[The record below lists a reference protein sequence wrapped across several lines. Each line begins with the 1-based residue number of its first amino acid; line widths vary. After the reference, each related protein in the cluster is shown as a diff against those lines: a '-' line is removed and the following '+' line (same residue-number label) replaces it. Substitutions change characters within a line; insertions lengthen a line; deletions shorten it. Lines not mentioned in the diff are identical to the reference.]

1 MGSFDG
7 DLRKDLQKNIRS
19 GSEKKTVG
27 TTKKST
33 FTMDTST
40 ASASPFQK
48 TLQKDE
54 AFERLQSAYS
64 ALDQSSRQRYAGLVQ
79 QALGSS
85 AQSYASDYS
94 ALQDLFSRESSRTG
108 YRSADDARLFNQRAS
123 EQAQSLSSRAER
135 YQKMLDLFGSDMDE
149 DFRTSFSDMLSGTG
163 AGVSQMRKYASDTQ
177 DFFSQFADEDE
188 YNAYQDMMSHYN
200 AAKDAGKTTMQWYD
214 EALAARD
221 EADTRFNEAQRRLTD
236 FENQSSELVF
246 DPETGAFLGTRADL
260 GEDYSSRISS
270 AKEERDAAAK
280 EKAERARDLYYADMF
295 RYQDWQINDED
306 VLAGKEKMEAADA
319 ANRAVSEMERQIDYS
334 NYSKTAG
341 DLSYAEPLAD
351 QYRRD
356 WSYKQPT
363 DKWEQKDLDLYYS
376 LFNSDPALADE
387 YAIKINNQINS
398 QAYAEKVKPVQEW
411 MAREEGKW
419 GKNIVTG
426 GAALAAGVASAPE
439 DFFDYLDMMAQLAGR
454 GVVMQKADPIL
465 ADYADEMVA
474 TRAKDLNDLGTI
486 QSGWFEGK
494 GLGDLYQLSESV
506 LESITL
512 GNLAGPLGTS
522 AVFFGS
528 AAKDGLKSALENGAS
543 PKQAMIYSVVSGLNE
558 AAWEYF
564 SVDKMLSMKSPKN
577 LAQFFGGLLTQG
589 FVEGSEEFNTSLAN
603 SVAQAMILKDK
614 SDIEL
619 NIQRYISEG
628 MSYDEARK
636 KAMQDW
642 GKSLAADFAGGMISG
657 MASGGVQQIGSSV
670 RDAVTSVDDQ
680 SARDIIEYG
689 REAGD
694 PKAKAL
700 AEKYQKRIE
709 QLDRKGNPGKLSVAQ
724 YNKLD
729 RTATEGYVQGDI
741 ETTASAV
748 EAKLKE
754 RGIESP
760 ALARA
765 IATEALRQEAERV
778 GAEAPKLT
786 REQKQLLNG
795 NHMAEQILNDLD
807 VGNLRNEASGGGFTY
822 RDNSWVKDMKPT
834 KLLAADVYGSQAAT
848 STISESEKNGVTLD
862 GQKVRIVGAQ
872 DGKVTVEKNG
882 QRQTVEIDELQGLSD
897 GYRQLI
903 EAAGETKSAEPMLRL
918 YQPGQDVGRYIS
930 AWNYAENV
938 FGAQTTNAT
947 LEEVRKSPLVKEL
960 DEVQLKYAFEMGR
973 ERAQQRAQEVKVK
986 AQERKAAR
994 EEAKKRGAEKRRKGT
1009 VSVDG
1014 AEINGKKYKGVNEK
1028 KLTTSQ
1034 KKVVAM
1040 VRALADAVNIDY
1052 VVYDGNPDEGGT
1064 YVKGGTVL
1072 ININSGQ
1079 LSTKNL
1085 GAATVS
1091 HELTHY
1097 LQDFAPEEYEQLK
1110 GFITQHIMKKS
1121 PAQFDALV
1129 RQQQKLDPKLSYD
1142 KAVDELVANACQKML
1157 LNSRAVTQLARQNM
1171 TLAEKIQDAIADI
1184 SEKIKAAFEGVDLK
1198 DDVRVYQ
1205 AAREISDV
1213 MDQVQE
1219 LWDKALL
1226 AADASYNAVEQTGMR
1241 STSDTSGEVQ
1251 HLIWDEENKTHSG
1264 NMPVTD
1270 EDLDEY
1276 MRVGVRGHVRHAK
1289 ERIVQSGKSPLLRSR
1304 AETVAF
1310 IHDAID
1316 EKITDEIRAYGKVG
1330 DAYAD
1335 DLYDVTHG
1343 LLDAHD
1349 AYLELDANRLA
1360 HAEDHAEFDNDP
1372 RNVPLTREQLE
1383 HINEYADDYDDILL
1397 VLMRKDGSA
1406 RIFTYKTTP
1415 SGNIIVLE
1423 LASKG
1428 RSSIQPVT
1436 GWQNT
1441 PQAFKDIWGNKT
1453 RVLSTSPLTKAVKLS
1468 GYTGTP
1474 TANISDISEKSN
1486 PQNLDEE
1493 QHQRWGMAET
1503 DEEREARRESVANL
1517 KAENRIL
1524 RARAEYWKGQTQQ
1537 TRERTVR
1544 QQDTDRLA
1552 NDLLRKYESRAD
1564 KAEVK
1569 AALKELGDWLVQS
1582 DGDTLSYDELR
1593 ERARA
1598 IAEDIVDGNYALIDD
1613 SQSEMLGR
1621 LKDYLKST
1629 PVNLSAADWRDTGD
1643 EHFRRRYGRYFTVS
1657 ERGRTIDSLWGELS
1671 ATFGESLFP
1680 EDTYAPGDMLNMI
1693 GDYLDL
1699 WKPQYG
1705 NVFEQYRGEAV
1716 DAAANEIIDAMLG
1729 EEVRQSAATYADR
1742 AQQRLN
1748 AQIAKDKDR
1757 LDALREQKNARIEE
1771 IKREAAEKVRQV
1783 RLSEKAM
1790 KYEAVDKVKQH
1801 YRDMMQRQRG
1811 KRSDTALRGKIK
1823 KLHREL
1829 SDMLVKPGEKR
1840 YVPRELVK
1848 ATAEILNS
1856 IDTTSGRAVKAK
1868 AALAELRVQYEAMA
1882 KDDHYALTYDETV
1895 SGMLQELAE
1904 NIGDGSIYDLRGSEL
1919 ESVYNVLRA
1928 LKTTIQNANRLVGAQ
1943 IEATAF
1949 EAGNQMMTEATN
1961 AKSVPTVLLRKF
1973 VFGQATPET
1982 AFSLFGGYKKNS
1994 MWRQMYEMLN
2004 KGQLTQTQIIMEG
2017 GAIFRDLIDDKQ
2029 MKTLHDRKNLVDIGM
2044 KDAEG
2049 NAILVTRGMML
2060 SVYMHLQNEQNTRH
2074 IAYGG
2079 LTVPRLREYYK
2090 SKMKE
2095 AFTGKTGHAVAFFE
2109 EIQEVNRQLA
2119 EAETQEEKDALSERL
2134 AELQDE
2140 TDAYIDGMRSKIEE
2154 QLTEYDRKWIAA
2166 AQEFF
2171 DVYSKGKLN
2180 EVTEMVYGFQKAQVE
2195 HYFPIHTDPDYRTAN
2210 FDTITRDMSLENAG
2224 FMKERV
2230 TASNPILLEDI
2241 TDVISSQLR
2250 RTAQYCGLMPVIR
2263 NFNKAYGKSRTGY
2276 TMTVQKAVGETFG
2289 VEGKKYIE
2297 NLIADL
2303 NGARKTEANI
2313 FDALRGNMAGAA
2325 LTVNLRVTLSQTAS
2339 WPTAAA
2345 EIGYKPLTKALVDM
2359 RNPMWDKGLR
2369 EEIAKW
2375 TPLYWYRMQGF
2386 STAELGDIKSNEQL
2400 MNRIMQKTK
2409 WLTGWIQ
2416 FADGLTTGGLW
2427 QASKY
2432 YVDENFSDLRR
2443 GSDEYMMKV
2452 AEVYNRVLERTQPDY
2467 TTMQRPDILR
2477 NPNAVVKQL
2486 TMFMTQRLQ
2495 NTNLLFSSAAE
2506 YMKYSHDL
2514 KSGINGVTAE
2524 DVSVA
2529 RTRFLWAG
2537 TSQLIASGMIVLFK
2551 AAADAIMHSM
2561 NAYRDDDDELTKES
2575 VVHTLL
2581 VNFAETLTSNF
2592 LGGAELFTLLKSA
2605 ATGERYY
2612 GISLN
2617 GVETINTTLT
2627 ETLNTYKK
2635 LKDKNADAEAKWKQV
2650 GKLAKAAGQFIGAPV
2665 GNLMKWAEMI
2675 MNHAEDIRNGE
2686 FGSFEAGVDR
2696 TRMQNTRLLYE
2707 ALQAGDTKKAEKLKE
2722 EIGDEKAVRSALKTY
2737 IKQIYTEDKQIM
2749 KAEVVSLL
2757 QRYCGMTRKNAEN
2770 TAQQWTMQVV
2780 TGMSYDKLGD
2790 EYISGNVPRN
2800 TASRYLQT
2808 YGGKT
2813 QAEAEEKLNEW
2824 QCEKDTGIAYSDI
2837 ANEVKIGNIS
2847 PERAVDMLVKYGG
2860 KDPDAAEKTVEGYM
2874 IEHEYGFSPSD
2885 LQDEYLA
2892 GNVSDADAF
2901 DILMSYKYFG
2911 KEDAEEKSADELERL
2926 QFVRANPGTEEI
2938 SITQA
2943 RNYQSSGL
2951 SGYISPV
2958 DYMQAAKMMGT
2969 FHGVDA
2975 DGNGKSDP
2983 YSKVTQQLA
2992 YIDTLKLTPEQKSR
3006 LAQALGI
3013 NEKTIRKKAPWLK

>member
-1 MGSFDG
+1 MVLPVVGRMGTP
-7 DLRKDLQKNIRS
+7 LVAA
-19 GSEKKTVG
+19 VG
-27 TTKKST
+27 FYQNEPINGK
-33 FTMDTST
+33 
-40 ASASPFQK
+40 
-48 TLQKDE
+48 
-54 AFERLQSAYS
+54 
-64 ALDQSSRQRYAGLVQ
+64 
-79 QALGSS
+79 
-85 AQSYASDYS
+85 
-94 ALQDLFSRESSRTG
+94 RT
-108 YRSADDARLFNQRAS
+108 
-123 EQAQSLSSRAER
+123 
-135 YQKMLDLFGSDMDE
+135 
-149 DFRTSFSDMLSGTG
+149 
-163 AGVSQMRKYASDTQ
+163 
-177 DFFSQFADEDE
+177 
-188 YNAYQDMMSHYN
+188 
-200 AAKDAGKTTMQWYD
+200 
-214 EALAARD
+214 
-221 EADTRFNEAQRRLTD
+221 RR
-236 FENQSSELVF
+236 
-246 DPETGAFLGTRADL
+246 PH
-260 GEDYSSRISS
+260 
-270 AKEERDAAAK
+270 
-280 EKAERARDLYYADMF
+280 
-295 RYQDWQINDED
+295 
-306 VLAGKEKMEAADA
+306 
-319 ANRAVSEMERQIDYS
+319 
-334 NYSKTAG
+334 
-341 DLSYAEPLAD
+341 
-351 QYRRD
+351 
-356 WSYKQPT
+356 
-363 DKWEQKDLDLYYS
+363 
-376 LFNSDPALADE
+376 
-387 YAIKINNQINS
+387 
-398 QAYAEKVKPVQEW
+398 
-411 MAREEGKW
+411 
-419 GKNIVTG
+419 
-426 GAALAAGVASAPE
+426 
-439 DFFDYLDMMAQLAGR
+439 
-454 GVVMQKADPIL
+454 
-465 ADYADEMVA
+465 
-474 TRAKDLNDLGTI
+474 
-486 QSGWFEGK
+486 
-494 GLGDLYQLSESV
+494 
-506 LESITL
+506 ITL
-512 GNLAGPLGTS
+512 SIYEKLEGVQNRKGGT
-522 AVFFGS
+522 
-528 AAKDGLKSALENGAS
+528 
-543 PKQAMIYSVVSGLNE
+543 Y
-558 AAWEYF
+558 
-564 SVDKMLSMKSPKN
+564 
-577 LAQFFGGLLTQG
+577 
-589 FVEGSEEFNTSLAN
+589 
-603 SVAQAMILKDK
+603 
-614 SDIEL
+614 
-619 NIQRYISEG
+619 
-628 MSYDEARK
+628 
-636 KAMQDW
+636 
-642 GKSLAADFAGGMISG
+642 KSLAEFVDE
-657 MASGGVQQIGSSV
+657 
-670 RDAVTSVDDQ
+670 AVTNGRVISYNKEM
-680 SARDIIEYG
+680 SADLPVIAQRSRLGNVTESSLKNNLSQFRSNVNSFKKQNKIN
-689 REAGD
+689 
-694 PKAKAL
+694 
-700 AEKYQKRIE
+700 YQKF
-709 QLDRKGNPGKLSVAQ
+709 
-724 YNKLD
+724 
-729 RTATEGYVQGDI
+729 
-741 ETTASAV
+741 
-748 EAKLKE
+748 
-754 RGIESP
+754 GI
-760 ALARA
+760 
-765 IATEALRQEAERV
+765 
-778 GAEAPKLT
+778 
-786 REQKQLLNG
+786 
-795 NHMAEQILNDLD
+795 
-807 VGNLRNEASGGGFTY
+807 
-822 RDNSWVKDMKPT
+822 
-834 KLLAADVYGSQAAT
+834 
-848 STISESEKNGVTLD
+848 
-862 GQKVRIVGAQ
+862 
-872 DGKVTVEKNG
+872 
-882 QRQTVEIDELQGLSD
+882 
-897 GYRQLI
+897 
-903 EAAGETKSAEPMLRL
+903 GETE
-918 YQPGQDVGRYIS
+918 
-930 AWNYAENV
+930 
-938 FGAQTTNAT
+938 
-947 LEEVRKSPLVKEL
+947 
-960 DEVQLKYAFEMGR
+960 
-973 ERAQQRAQEVKVK
+973 
-986 AQERKAAR
+986 
-994 EEAKKRGAEKRRKGT
+994 
-1009 VSVDG
+1009 
-1014 AEINGKKYKGVNEK
+1014 
-1028 KLTTSQ
+1028 
-1034 KKVVAM
+1034 
-1040 VRALADAVNIDY
+1040 
-1052 VVYDGNPDEGGT
+1052 
-1064 YVKGGTVL
+1064 
-1072 ININSGQ
+1072 
-1079 LSTKNL
+1079 
-1085 GAATVS
+1085 
-1091 HELTHY
+1091 
-1097 LQDFAPEEYEQLK
+1097 
-1110 GFITQHIMKKS
+1110 
-1121 PAQFDALV
+1121 
-1129 RQQQKLDPKLSYD
+1129 
-1142 KAVDELVANACQKML
+1142 
-1157 LNSRAVTQLARQNM
+1157 
-1171 TLAEKIQDAIADI
+1171 
-1184 SEKIKAAFEGVDLK
+1184 
-1198 DDVRVYQ
+1198 
-1205 AAREISDV
+1205 
-1213 MDQVQE
+1213 
-1219 LWDKALL
+1219 
-1226 AADASYNAVEQTGMR
+1226 
-1241 STSDTSGEVQ
+1241 
-1251 HLIWDEENKTHSG
+1251 
-1264 NMPVTD
+1264 
-1270 EDLDEY
+1270 
-1276 MRVGVRGHVRHAK
+1276 
-1289 ERIVQSGKSPLLRSR
+1289 
-1304 AETVAF
+1304 
-1310 IHDAID
+1310 
-1316 EKITDEIRAYGKVG
+1316 
-1330 DAYAD
+1330 
-1335 DLYDVTHG
+1335 
-1343 LLDAHD
+1343 
-1349 AYLELDANRLA
+1349 
-1360 HAEDHAEFDNDP
+1360 
-1372 RNVPLTREQLE
+1372 
-1383 HINEYADDYDDILL
+1383 
-1397 VLMRKDGSA
+1397 
-1406 RIFTYKTTP
+1406 
-1415 SGNIIVLE
+1415 
-1423 LASKG
+1423 
-1428 RSSIQPVT
+1428 
-1436 GWQNT
+1436 
-1441 PQAFKDIWGNKT
+1441 
-1453 RVLSTSPLTKAVKLS
+1453 
-1468 GYTGTP
+1468 
-1474 TANISDISEKSN
+1474 
-1486 PQNLDEE
+1486 
-1493 QHQRWGMAET
+1493 
-1503 DEEREARRESVANL
+1503 EEREARRESVANL

-1537 TRERTVR
+1537 TRVRTVR

-1552 NDLLRKYESRAD
+1552 NDLLREYESRAD
-1564 KAEVK
+1564 KADVK

-1629 PVNLSAADWRDTGD
+1629 PVNLSAEDWRDTGD

-1657 ERGRTIDSLWGELS
+1657 ENGRTIDSLWGELS

-1904 NIGDGSIYDLRGSEL
+1904 NIGEGSIYDLRGSEL

-2004 KGQLTQTQIIMEG
+2004 KGQLTQTQIMMEG
-2017 GAIFRDLIDDKQ
+2017 GAIFRELIDDKQ

-2195 HYFPIHTDPDYRTAN
+2195 RYFPIHTDPDYRTAN

-2303 NGARKTEANI
+2303 NGARTAEADI
-2313 FDALRGNMAGAA
+2313 FDMLRGNMAGAV
-2325 LTVNLRVTLSQTAS
+2325 LTLNPRVALSQTAS
-2339 WPTAAA
+2339 YPTAAA
-2345 EIGYKPLTKALVDM
+2345 EIGYKPLAKALKDIKD
-2359 RNPMWDKGLR
+2359 NPKWNEQAR
-2369 EEIAKW
+2369 EEVAKW
-2375 TPLYWYRMQGF
+2375 TPLWWYRMQGY
-2386 STAELGDIKSNEQL
+2386 STVELGDIKSNEQM
-2400 MNRIMQKTK
+2400 MNKVMQKMK
-2409 WLTGWIQ
+2409 WATGWIQ
-2416 FADGLTTGGLW
+2416 FMDGMTTGALW

-2432 YVDENFSDLRR
+2432 YVDEHFSDLKQ

-2452 AEVYNRVLERTQPDY
+2452 AEVYNRVIERTQPDY

-2477 NPNAVVKQL
+2477 SPNKLYRQL

-2495 NTNLLFSSAAE
+2495 NTNLMFSAAAE
-2506 YMKYSHDL
+2506 YAKFSRDL
-2514 KSGINGVTAE
+2514 KNGHNDVTVE
-2524 DVSVA
+2524 DVKTA
-2529 RTRFLWAG
+2529 RTRLLWAVS
-2537 TSQLIASGMIVLFK
+2537 SQMAASAAIVAFK
-2551 AAADAIMHSM
+2551 LLADALLHSM

-2575 VVHTLL
+2575 ISRKLL
-2581 VNFAETLTSNF
+2581 QNFIETLSSNV
-2592 LGGAELFTLLKSA
+2592 LWGSEIYTALKSVV
-2605 ATGERYY
+2605 TGERYY

-2617 GVETINTTLT
+2617 GVDT
-2627 ETLNTYKK
+2627 
-2635 LKDKNADAEAKWKQV
+2635 LKDLLEDGVKTLGKIWKGDWEGAKPAAWKLTKALAQFFGVPLANAEKIV
-2650 GKLAKAAGQFIGAPV
+2650 TMV
-2665 GNLMKWAEMI
+2665 V
-2675 MNHAEDIRNGE
+2675 NHVEDIRNGE

-2696 TRMQNTRLLYE
+2696 TRTQNTRLIYE
-2707 ALQAGDTKKAEKLKE
+2707 ALQAGDTKKAEKLKG

-2975 DGNGKSDP
+2975 DGDGKTDS
-2983 YSKVTQQLA
+2983 YSVVTQKLA

>member
-7 DLRKDLQKNIRS
+7 DLRKGLQKSNSS
-19 GSEKKTVG
+19 GAEKKSVG
-27 TTKKST
+27 TARKST
-33 FTMDTST
+33 FARDTSA
-40 ASASPFQK
+40 ASASPLQK
-48 TLQKDE
+48 TTQKDE

-149 DFRTSFSDMLSGTG
+149 DFRTSFTDMLSGTG
-163 AGVSQMRKYASDTQ
+163 EGVSQMRKYASDTQ
-177 DFFSQFADEDE
+177 DFFSQFADESE

-657 MASGGVQQIGSSV
+657 MASGGVQQIGSSA
-670 RDAVTSVDDQ
+670 RDAVTAVDDQ

-729 RTATEGYVQGDI
+729 RTATQSYVQGDI
-741 ETTASAV
+741 ETAAAAV
-748 EAKLKE
+748 EEKLKE

-822 RDNSWVKDMKPT
+822 RDNSWVKEMKPT
-834 KLLAADVYGSQAAT
+834 KLLASDVYGSQAAT

-882 QRQTVEIDELQGLSD
+882 QRQTVELDELQGLSD

-960 DEVQLKYAFEMGR
+960 DDVQLKYAFEMGR

-986 AQERKAAR
+986 AEERKAAR

-1091 HELTHY
+1091 HEMTHY

-1171 TLAEKIQDAIADI
+1171 TLAERIQDAIADI

-1226 AADASYNAVEQTGMR
+1226 AADASYNAVEQTGMK
-1241 STSDTSGEVQ
+1241 SASDTSGESQ
-1251 HLIWDEENKTHSG
+1251 LMAWDSDTEYDFGINQRDINTYVENAYQNANENAYQKYAKVEERLAQDVGDDIPDIEEYTHAIRDNDIRHVRNSHG
-1264 NMPVTD
+1264 EQTNEKYPVTEND
-1270 EDLDEY
+1270 QKLIPFIVKNYDKVIVKTDHKGRPGIVYVKAMSDNLVYYLEAVTSEYGGEKLLVNKQMIKTGYGDIPHLYGLKDAIAKKETLAEFLTDLDQ
-1276 MRVGVRGHVRHAK
+1276 VRK
-1289 ERIVQSGKSPLLRSR
+1289 
-1304 AETVAF
+1304 
-1310 IHDAID
+1310 
-1316 EKITDEIRAYGKVG
+1316 
-1330 DAYAD
+1330 AYARSASQQKS
-1335 DLYDVTHG
+1335 LS
-1343 LLDAHD
+1343 DASI
-1349 AYLELDANRLA
+1349 ANA
-1360 HAEDHAEFDNDP
+1360 
-1372 RNVPLTREQLE
+1372 
-1383 HINEYADDYDDILL
+1383 
-1397 VLMRKDGSA
+1397 
-1406 RIFTYKTTP
+1406 
-1415 SGNIIVLE
+1415 IV
-1423 LASKG
+1423 
-1428 RSSIQPVT
+1428 
-1436 GWQNT
+1436 
-1441 PQAFKDIWGNKT
+1441 
-1453 RVLSTSPLTKAVKLS
+1453 
-1468 GYTGTP
+1468 
-1474 TANISDISEKSN
+1474 KSN

-1493 QHQRWGMAET
+1493 QHQKWGMAET
-1503 DEEREARRESVANL
+1503 EEEREARRESVANL

-1552 NDLLRKYESRAD
+1552 NDLLREYESRAD

-1680 EDTYAPGDMLNMI
+1680 EDTYAPSDMLNMI

-1771 IKREAAEKVRQV
+1771 IKHEAAEKVRQV

-1928 LKTTIQNANRLVGAQ
+1928 LKTTIQNANRLVGAE

-2004 KGQLTQTQIIMEG
+2004 KGQLTQTQIMMEG
-2017 GAIFRDLIDDKQ
+2017 GAIFRELIDDKQ

-2079 LTVPRLREYYK
+2079 LTVPRLREYYN

-2140 TDAYIDGMRSKIEE
+2140 TDAYIDGMRSKIED

-2195 HYFPIHTDPDYRTAN
+2195 HYFPIHTDPDYRTAS

-2345 EIGYKPLTKALVDM
+2345 EIGYRPLTKALVDM
-2359 RNPMWDKGLR
+2359 KNPMWDKGLR

-2375 TPLYWYRMQGF
+2375 TPLYWYRMQGY

-2432 YVDENFSDLRR
+2432 YVDENFSELRR

-2452 AEVYNRVLERTQPDY
+2452 AEVYNRVIERTQPDY

-2477 NPNAVVKQL
+2477 NPHAVVKQL

-2514 KSGINGVTAE
+2514 KAGINGVTVE

-2617 GVETINTTLT
+2617 GVDTINTTLT

-2696 TRMQNTRLLYE
+2696 TRTQNTRLLYE
-2707 ALQAGDTKKAEKLKE
+2707 ALQAGDTKKAEKLKG

>member
-7 DLRKDLQKNIRS
+7 DLRKGLQKSNSS
-19 GSEKKTVG
+19 GAEKKSVG
-27 TTKKST
+27 TARKST
-33 FTMDTST
+33 FARDTSA
-40 ASASPFQK
+40 ASASPLQK
-48 TLQKDE
+48 TTQKDE

-64 ALDQSSRQRYAGLVQ
+64 SLDQSSRQRYAGLVQ
-79 QALGSS
+79 QALGAS

-123 EQAQSLSSRAER
+123 EQAQSLTSRAER

-163 AGVSQMRKYASDTQ
+163 AGVSQMQKYASDTQ
-177 DFFSQFADEDE
+177 DFFSQFADEGE

-214 EALAARD
+214 DALAARD
-221 EADTRFNEAQRRLTD
+221 EADARYNEAQRRLTD

-246 DPETGAFLGTRADL
+246 DPETGAFLGTRSDL

-306 VLAGKEKMEAADA
+306 VLAGKEKMEVADA
-319 ANRAVSEMERQIDYS
+319 TNRAVSEMERQIDYS
-334 NYSKTAG
+334 NYAQTAG

-363 DKWEQKDLDLYYS
+363 EKWEQKDLDLYYS

-589 FVEGSEEFNTSLAN
+589 FVEGSEEFNTTLAN

-657 MASGGVQQIGSSV
+657 MASGGVQQIGSSA
-670 RDAVTSVDDQ
+670 RDAVTAVDDQ

-729 RTATEGYVQGDI
+729 RTATQSYVQGDI
-741 ETTASAV
+741 ETAAAAV

-822 RDNSWVKDMKPT
+822 RDNSWVKEMKPT
-834 KLLAADVYGSQAAT
+834 KLLASDVYGSQAAT

-938 FGAQTTNAT
+938 FGAQTTNTT
-947 LEEVRKSPLVKEL
+947 LAEVRQSRLVKEL
-960 DEVQLKYAFEMGR
+960 DDVQLQYAFEMGR

-1009 VSVDG
+1009 VSLDG
-1014 AEINGKKYKGVNEK
+1014 AEIKGKKYKGVNEK

-1052 VVYDGNPDEGGT
+1052 VVYEGNPDEGGS
-1064 YVKGGTVL
+1064 YIKGGTVL

-1157 LNSRAVTQLARQNM
+1157 LNSRVVTQLARQNM

-1184 SEKIKAAFEGVDLK
+1184 SEKIKAAFEEVDLN
-1198 DDVRVYQ
+1198 DDIAIYR

-1226 AADASYNAVEQTGMR
+1226 AADASYNAVEQTGMK
-1241 STSDTSGEVQ
+1241 SASDTSGEAQ
-1251 HLIWDEENKTHSG
+1251 RLALDGNKTSIRLKQS
-1264 NMPVTD
+1264 
-1270 EDLDEY
+1270 DLDDY
-1276 MRVGVRGHVRHAK
+1276 MKVGKTLHIRDKKSRIILRG
-1289 ERIVQSGKSPLLRSR
+1289 ESPILTN
-1304 AETVAF
+1304 EN
-1310 IHDAID
+1310 
-1316 EKITDEIRAYGKVG
+1316 EIRSFIEGSATGSIKDTIKAYGIVNKRLS
-1330 DAYAD
+1330 
-1335 DLYDVTHG
+1335 DLVSTITKGSVDIG
-1343 LLDAHD
+1343 GF
-1349 AYLELDANRLA
+1349 YLELESNALSHLNYHTGDSYDKNSIPLST
-1360 HAEDHAEFDNDP
+1360 EDIKNLPKYIDTFDD
-1372 RNVPLTREQLE
+1372 V
-1383 HINEYADDYDDILL
+1383 IDVIA
-1397 VLMRKDGSA
+1397 RKDGSVRLMLGKKINGHSIIITTVA
-1406 RIFTYKTTP
+1406 KGREAIHPITAYKIPTAWYNAYYKTRAASRVSTSQ
-1415 SGNIIVLE
+1415 SGNITH
-1423 LASKG
+1423 
-1428 RSSIQPVT
+1428 QPVAKNT
-1436 GWQNT
+1436 IPQKTQN
-1441 PQAFKDIWGNKT
+1441 G
-1453 RVLSTSPLTKAVKLS
+1453 
-1468 GYTGTP
+1468 
-1474 TANISDISEKSN
+1474 N

-1840 YVPRELVK
+1840 YVPRKLVK

-1973 VFGQATPET
+1973 VFGQATAET

-2004 KGQLTQTQIIMEG
+2004 KGQLTQTQIMMEG
-2017 GAIFRDLIDDKQ
+2017 GAIFRELIDDKQ

-2195 HYFPIHTDPDYRTAN
+2195 RYFPIHTDPDYRTAS

-2241 TDVISSQLR
+2241 TDVISSQLW

-2303 NGARKTEANI
+2303 NGARKTEANF

-2675 MNHAEDIRNGE
+2675 MNHVEDIRSGE

-2696 TRMQNTRLLYE
+2696 TRTQNTRLLYE

-2860 KDPDAAEKTVEGYM
+2860 KDQDAAEKTVEGYM

-2885 LQDEYLA
+2885 LQDEYLD

-2911 KEDAEEKSADELERL
+2911 KEDAEEKAADELERL

>member
-1 MGSFDG
+1 MA
-7 DLRKDLQKNIRS
+7 S
-19 GSEKKTVG
+19 GSDG
-27 TTKKST
+27 STTHWFQQQST
-33 FTMDTST
+33 QTYPR
-40 ASASPFQK
+40 A
-48 TLQKDE
+48 
-54 AFERLQSAYS
+54 
-64 ALDQSSRQRYAGLVQ
+64 
-79 QALGSS
+79 SS
-85 AQSYASDYS
+85 APRANPAEQFRQDRRSEAEQRRAQARINYADLLSERDSIKSQTDEMLADYNRRIENGEREEDLADYYTKILARQEKATDYDRRVS
-94 ALQDLFSRESSRTG
+94 EAYEALMA
-108 YRSADDARLFNQRAS
+108 ADAEYKDA
-123 EQAQSLSSRAER
+123 
-135 YQKMLDLFGSDMDE
+135 
-149 DFRTSFSDMLSGTG
+149 
-163 AGVSQMRKYASDTQ
+163 YAD
-177 DFFSQFADEDE
+177 
-188 YNAYQDMMSHYN
+188 YN
-200 AAKDAGKTTMQWYD
+200 AARSEVKSARRNLRDTEAQYSGWATDDLSAQHVAEAMEDADDVKAARERLARAREEYIKQGGNPDANIVSAGLKGSAAGVVDTFGYLQELAQPENEKSWWIFTTGHMTEEDKRRQQILEQRRKEKYEEKYGKGTYGNKPYYIRTQDTAARLARESAEEIASMKAGRSELGQFGVDMGVQGVQMGADAIAGKVLPGGSLTSMALRTFGSGVREARESGANIYQQGLYGAGTAAVEVLTEKMFDGVAGIYGAGAADDIVSNWIGHLTQNKLGQAALGWAFDAMGEGFEEVVSDLVNPFLQSIYTDTSGWENFKDLDWREVGYDFLVGAAMGAVGGSISAVQDATGLTADPRSEFFMQAGQDGKSFKQAMNEWKQQKISSGYASQTEDAAIGNMATDYLSRLQKGERISEGKIDKLNERAANQISLEDMRNTAGAVQSRLQQFGIED
-214 EALAARD
+214 EALAQAITAVALES
-221 EADTRFNEAQRRLTD
+221 EAERIGAKGVGATEAQRKMVKDSTIA
-236 FENQSSELVF
+236 Q
-246 DPETGAFLGTRADL
+246 
-260 GEDYSSRISS
+260 RI
-270 AKEERDAAAK
+270 
-280 EKAERARDLYYADMF
+280 L
-295 RYQDWQINDED
+295 
-306 VLAGKEKMEAADA
+306 
-319 ANRAVSEMERQIDYS
+319 SEMDVENLRKEQ
-334 NYSKTAG
+334 A
-341 DLSYAEPLAD
+341 AE
-351 QYRRD
+351 Y
-356 WSYKQPT
+356 
-363 DKWEQKDLDLYYS
+363 
-376 LFNSDPALADE
+376 
-387 YAIKINNQINS
+387 INRI
-398 QAYAEKVKPVQEW
+398 
-411 MAREEGKW
+411 
-419 GKNIVTG
+419 
-426 GAALAAGVASAPE
+426 AALS
-439 DFFDYLDMMAQLAGR
+439 
-454 GVVMQKADPIL
+454 
-465 ADYADEMVA
+465 
-474 TRAKDLNDLGTI
+474 
-486 QSGWFEGK
+486 
-494 GLGDLYQLSESV
+494 
-506 LESITL
+506 
-512 GNLAGPLGTS
+512 GTS
-522 AVFFGS
+522 AEELQRNV
-528 AAKDGLKSALENGAS
+528 S
-543 PKQAMIYSVVSGLNE
+543 PY
-558 AAWEYF
+558 
-564 SVDKMLSMKSPKN
+564 
-577 LAQFFGGLLTQG
+577 
-589 FVEGSEEFNTSLAN
+589 
-603 SVAQAMILKDK
+603 
-614 SDIEL
+614 
-619 NIQRYISEG
+619 QR
-628 MSYDEARK
+628 
-636 KAMQDW
+636 
-642 GKSLAADFAGGMISG
+642 
-657 MASGGVQQIGSSV
+657 
-670 RDAVTSVDDQ
+670 T
-680 SARDIIEYG
+680 
-689 REAGD
+689 
-694 PKAKAL
+694 
-700 AEKYQKRIE
+700 
-709 QLDRKGNPGKLSVAQ
+709 
-724 YNKLD
+724 
-729 RTATEGYVQGDI
+729 
-741 ETTASAV
+741 
-748 EAKLKE
+748 
-754 RGIESP
+754 
-760 ALARA
+760 
-765 IATEALRQEAERV
+765 
-778 GAEAPKLT
+778 
-786 REQKQLLNG
+786 
-795 NHMAEQILNDLD
+795 
-807 VGNLRNEASGGGFTY
+807 
-822 RDNSWVKDMKPT
+822 NSWVKELAGNKA
-834 KLLAADVYGSQAAT
+834 LAADVYGQNADAGETGRTATAKDSGVSYGGKAAKIVGIENGKVQIEQGGARKSVSYSELSNVPESYGQLVQAAT
-848 STISESEKNGVTLD
+848 ERKNGN
-862 GQKVRIVGAQ
+862 
-872 DGKVTVEKNG
+872 E
-882 QRQTVEIDELQGLSD
+882 
-897 GYRQLI
+897 
-903 EAAGETKSAEPMLRL
+903 MLRA
-918 YQPGQDVGRYIS
+918 YHSDQNVDAYIR
-930 AWNYAENV
+930 AWDFAVDV
-938 FGAQTTNAT
+938 FGAQTKASFEQARSSPVLST
-947 LEEVRKSPLVKEL
+947 LTDAQLNLALAIGRQHAAQTAQVVQKRAKAYQDARKQAKKIEAKNGP
-960 DEVQLKYAFEMGR
+960 
-973 ERAQQRAQEVKVK
+973 
-986 AQERKAAR
+986 AAR
-994 EEAKKRGAEKRRKGT
+994 QKGS
-1009 VSVDG
+1009 VSYKG
-1014 AEINGKKYKGVNEK
+1014 GTFNGVNYKGVDRS
-1028 KLTTSQ
+1028 KLSRAQ
-1034 KKVVAM
+1034 KKNVAM
-1040 VRALADAVNIDY
+1040 IEHLADVLHYDF
-1052 VVYDGNPDEGGT
+1052 VVYDGDPNSGGVYLSGGT
-1064 YVKGGTVL
+1064 ILV
-1072 ININSGQ
+1072 NIRAGE
-1079 LSTKNL
+1079 LSEKTL
-1085 GAATVS
+1085 TAASLS
-1091 HELTHY
+1091 HELTHS
-1097 LQDFAPEEYEQLK
+1097 FKERSPAEYEQLK
-1110 GFITQHIMKKS
+1110 DFIVSHIMEKS
-1121 PAQFDALV
+1121 TAQFERLV
-1129 RQQQKLDPKLSYD
+1129 QQQMDLNAELDHEG
-1142 KAVDELVANACQKML
+1142 AVDELVANACQTML
-1157 LNSRAVTQLARQNM
+1157 RDSKAITELARQNM
-1171 TLAEKIQDAIADI
+1171 TLAEKIADVI
-1184 SEKIKAAFEGVDLK
+1184 EDLSTKIKEAFETVDLR
-1198 DDVRVYQ
+1198 DDLEVYD
-1205 AAREISDV
+1205 AARAIEDAY
-1213 MDQVQE
+1213 DQVLE
-1219 LWDKALL
+1219 LWDKALTE
-1226 AADASYNAVEQTGMR
+1226 AVEN
-1241 STSDTSGEVQ
+1241 D
-1251 HLIWDEENKTHSG
+1251 H
-1264 NMPVTD
+1264 
-1270 EDLDEY
+1270 
-1276 MRVGVRGHVRHAK
+1276 
-1289 ERIVQSGKSPLLRSR
+1289 
-1304 AETVAF
+1304 AETVTGKKIPAPKSEAKQHKYGVNDF
-1310 IHDAID
+1310 ISKPKMHLAVISEPTGKMNRATILSNAKANLAGFGTIEGDGTAS
-1316 EKITDEIRAYGKVG
+1316 IRVSDIGEDVKVSTGKLRHGLDRRISVNGPVTEKVG
-1330 DAYAD
+1330 EILSNSIRINELTPRDIDNAKSTFVLIGAAKNAGGE
-1335 DLYDVTHG
+1335 LYVVEFVVNKATYELEDFNVLYSLNAKKEPAA
-1343 LLDAHD
+1343 LLPAVQQTF
-1349 AYLELDANRLA
+1349 A
-1360 HAEDHAEFDNDP
+1360 
-1372 RNVPLTREQLE
+1372 PLT
-1383 HINEYADDYDDILL
+1383 D
-1397 VLMRKDGSA
+1397 
-1406 RIFTYKTTP
+1406 
-1415 SGNIIVLE
+1415 
-1423 LASKG
+1423 
-1428 RSSIQPVT
+1428 
-1436 GWQNT
+1436 
-1441 PQAFKDIWGNKT
+1441 
-1453 RVLSTSPLTKAVKLS
+1453 
-1468 GYTGTP
+1468 
-1474 TANISDISEKSN
+1474 SDISISDLLTYVNKYF
-1486 PQNLDEE
+1486 PDVLPEE
-1493 QHQRWGMAET
+1493 VLKHFGHSRRPDGKLGESALYQKFGIGET
-1503 DEEREARRESVANL
+1503 EEEREARRESVANL
-1517 KAENRIL
+1517 RAENRIL

-1552 NDLLRKYESRAD
+1552 NELLRKYSSKAD

-1629 PVNLSAADWRDTGD
+1629 PVNLSSADWRDTGD

-1904 NIGDGSIYDLRGSEL
+1904 NIGDGSIYDLTGGEL

-1949 EAGNQMMTEATN
+1949 EAGNQMMNEATN

-2004 KGQLTQTQIIMEG
+2004 KGQLTQTQIMMEG
-2017 GAIFRDLIDDKQ
+2017 GAIFRELIDDKQ
-2029 MKTLHDRKNLVDIGM
+2029 MKTLHDRKNLVDIGL

-2079 LTVPRLREYYK
+2079 LTVPRLREYYN

-2166 AQEFF
+2166 AKEFF

-2195 HYFPIHTDPDYRTAN
+2195 QYFPIHTDPDYRTAS

-2250 RTAQYCGLMPVIR
+2250 RTAQYCGLMPAIR

-2303 NGARKTEANI
+2303 NGARTAEADI
-2313 FDALRGNMAGAA
+2313 FDMLRGNMAGAV
-2325 LTVNLRVTLSQTAS
+2325 LTLNPRVALSQAAS
-2339 WPTAAA
+2339 YPTAAA
-2345 EIGYKPLTKALVDM
+2345 EIGYKPLAKALKDIKD
-2359 RNPMWDKGLR
+2359 NPKWNEQAR
-2369 EEIAKW
+2369 EEVAKW
-2375 TPLYWYRMQGF
+2375 TPLWWYRMQGY
-2386 STAELGDIKSNEQL
+2386 STVELGDIKSNEQM
-2400 MNRIMQKTK
+2400 MNKVMQKMK
-2409 WLTGWIQ
+2409 WATGWIQ
-2416 FADGLTTGGLW
+2416 FMDGMTTGALW

-2452 AEVYNRVLERTQPDY
+2452 AEVYNRVIERTQPNY
-2467 TTMQRPDILR
+2467 TMMQRPDILR
-2477 NPNAVVKQL
+2477 SPNKLYRQL

-2495 NTNLLFSSAAE
+2495 NTNLLFSAAAE
-2506 YMKYSHDL
+2506 YAKFSRDL
-2514 KSGINGVTAE
+2514 KGGYNGVTVE
-2524 DVSVA
+2524 DVKTA
-2529 RTRFLWAG
+2529 RTRLLWAVS
-2537 TSQLIASGMIVLFK
+2537 SQMAASAAIVAFK
-2551 AAADAIMHSM
+2551 LLADALLHSM

-2575 VVHTLL
+2575 ISRKLL
-2581 VNFAETLTSNF
+2581 QNFIETLSSNV
-2592 LGGAELFTLLKSA
+2592 LWGSEIYTALKSVV
-2605 ATGERYY
+2605 TGERYY

-2617 GVETINTTLT
+2617 GVDT
-2627 ETLNTYKK
+2627 
-2635 LKDKNADAEAKWKQV
+2635 LKDLLEDGVKTLGKIWKGDWEGAKPAAWKLT
-2650 GKLAKAAGQFIGAPV
+2650 KALAQFFGVPLANMEKISNMV
-2665 GNLMKWAEMI
+2665 V
-2675 MNHAEDIRNGE
+2675 NHVEDIRNGE

-2696 TRMQNTRLLYE
+2696 TRAQNTRLLYE
-2707 ALQAGDTKKAEKLKE
+2707 ALQSGDTKKAEKLKA

-2737 IKQIYTEDKQIM
+2737 IKQIYTEDNQIM
-2749 KAEVVSLL
+2749 KAEVVTLL

-2808 YGGKT
+2808 YGGNT
-2813 QAEAEEKLNEW
+2813 QAEAEAKLNEW
-2824 QCEKDTGIAYSDI
+2824 QCEKDTGISYSDI
-2837 ANEVKIGNIS
+2837 ANEVKIGNIT

-2892 GNVSDADAF
+2892 GNVSDADAY
-2901 DILMSYKYFG
+2901 DILMSYRYFG
-2911 KEDAEEKSADELERL
+2911 KEDAEEKAADELERL

-2975 DGNGKSDP
+2975 DGDGKTDS
-2983 YSKVTQQLA
+2983 YSVVTQKLA

>member
-1 MGSFDG
+1 MGSFDV
-7 DLRKDLQKNIRS
+7 DLRKGLQKTISS
-19 GSEKKTVG
+19 GAEKKSVG
-27 TTKKST
+27 ATKKAT
-33 FTMDTST
+33 FARDMSA

-48 TLQKDE
+48 TRQKDE

-64 ALDQSSRQRYAGLVQ
+64 SLDQSSRQRYAGLVQ
-79 QALGSS
+79 QALGAS

-123 EQAQSLSSRAER
+123 EQAQSLTSRAER
-135 YQKMLDLFGSDMDE
+135 YQKMMDLFGSDMDE
-149 DFRTSFSDMLSGTG
+149 DFRTSFTDMLSGTG
-163 AGVSQMRKYASDTQ
+163 KGVSQMRKYASDTQ
-177 DFFSQFADEDE
+177 DFFSQFADESE

-214 EALAARD
+214 DALSARD
-221 EADTRFNEAQRRLTD
+221 EADARFDEAQRRLAD
-236 FENQSSELVF
+236 FENKSGELVF
-246 DPETGAFLGTRADL
+246 DPETGAFLGTRSDL
-260 GEDYSSRISS
+260 GNDYSVEIENAR
-270 AKEERDAAAK
+270 ADRDAAAK

-306 VLAGKEKMEAADA
+306 VLAGKEKMEVADA
-319 ANRAVSEMERQIDYS
+319 ANQAISEMGRRIDYS
-334 NYSKTAG
+334 NYAQTAG

-351 QYRRD
+351 QYKRD

-411 MAREEGKW
+411 MDREEGKW
-419 GKNIVTG
+419 GRNIATG
-426 GAALAAGVASAPE
+426 GAALAAGVATAPE

-465 ADYADEMVA
+465 ADYADEMVS

-486 QSGWFEGK
+486 QSGWLEGK

-528 AAKDGLKSALENGAS
+528 AAKDALKSSLDSGAS

-657 MASGGVQQIGSSV
+657 MASGGMQQIGSSA
-670 RDAVTSVDDQ
+670 RDAVTAVDDQ

-729 RTATEGYVQGDI
+729 RTATQSYVQGDI
-741 ETTASAV
+741 ETAASAV
-748 EAKLKE
+748 EEKLKE

-834 KLLAADVYGSQAAT
+834 KLLASDVYGQNADTGETGRAATAKDSGVSYNGKSAKIVGIENGKVQIEQGGARKSVSYSELSNVPESYGQLVQAAT
-848 STISESEKNGVTLD
+848 ERKNGN
-862 GQKVRIVGAQ
+862 
-872 DGKVTVEKNG
+872 E
-882 QRQTVEIDELQGLSD
+882 
-897 GYRQLI
+897 
-903 EAAGETKSAEPMLRL
+903 MLRA
-918 YQPGQDVGRYIS
+918 YHSDQNVDAYIR
-930 AWNYAENV
+930 AWDFAVDV
-938 FGAQTTNAT
+938 FGAQTKASFEQARSSPVLSTLTDAQLNLALAIGRQHAAQTAQVVQKRAKAYQDARKQAKKIEAKNGPAT
-947 LEEVRKSPLVKEL
+947 RQKGSVSYKGGTFNGVNNKGVDRSKLS
-960 DEVQLKYAFEMGR
+960 
-973 ERAQQRAQEVKVK
+973 RAQ
-986 AQERKAAR
+986 
-994 EEAKKRGAEKRRKGT
+994 KK
-1009 VSVDG
+1009 
-1014 AEINGKKYKGVNEK
+1014 N
-1028 KLTTSQ
+1028 
-1034 KKVVAM
+1034 VAM
-1040 VRALADAVNIDY
+1040 IEHLADVLHYDF
-1052 VVYDGNPDEGGT
+1052 VVYDGDPNSGGVYLSGGT
-1064 YVKGGTVL
+1064 ILV
-1072 ININSGQ
+1072 NIRAGE
-1079 LSTKNL
+1079 LSEKTL
-1085 GAATVS
+1085 TAASLS
-1091 HELTHY
+1091 HELTHS
-1097 LQDFAPEEYEQLK
+1097 FKERSPAEYEQLK
-1110 GFITQHIMKKS
+1110 DFIVSHILEKS
-1121 PAQFDALV
+1121 AAQFERLV
-1129 RQQQKLDPKLSYD
+1129 QQQMDLNAELDHEG
-1142 KAVDELVANACQKML
+1142 AVDELVANACQTML
-1157 LNSRAVTQLARQNM
+1157 RDSKAILELARQNM
-1171 TLAEKIQDAIADI
+1171 TLAEKIADVI
-1184 SEKIKAAFEGVDLK
+1184 EDFTTKIKEAFEGVDLR
-1198 DDVRVYQ
+1198 DDIEVYD
-1205 AAREISDV
+1205 AARAIEDAYDEV
-1213 MDQVQE
+1213 LA
-1219 LWDKALL
+1219 LWDKALTE
-1226 AADASYNAVEQTGMR
+1226 AT
-1241 STSDTSGEVQ
+1241 
-1251 HLIWDEENKTHSG
+1251 ENDH
-1264 NMPVTD
+1264 
-1270 EDLDEY
+1270 
-1276 MRVGVRGHVRHAK
+1276 
-1289 ERIVQSGKSPLLRSR
+1289 
-1304 AETVAF
+1304 AETVTGMKNPAPKSEAKNQ
-1310 IHDAID
+1310 AIRID
-1316 EKITDEIRAYGKVG
+1316 KGPSAKGGDKRTAAYVLSHHI
-1330 DAYAD
+1330 D
-1335 DLYDVTHG
+1335 DLKDMAAVSDLTGEEMNDRTKDLPTQIEEFFASVGGQVVREGLGPVILGEYGVGGVMNHKPLNRAKLVT
-1343 LLDAHD
+1343 LVS
-1349 AYLELDANRLA
+1349 
-1360 HAEDHAEFDNDP
+1360 
-1372 RNVPLTREQLE
+1372 VPEVIQ
-1383 HINEYADDYDDILL
+1383 
-1397 VLMRKDGSA
+1397 
-1406 RIFTYKTTP
+1406 
-1415 SGNIIVLE
+1415 
-1423 LASKG
+1423 KG
-1428 RSSIQPVT
+1428 RIINYDPNWKGRGYASLIIAAPVNVAGQTVYVAAVIDQREDYKFYLNECVDSDGNYVRITEDPSDNTKSGVTAQDGVTRGSNGSSDDSIT
-1436 GWQNT
+1436 AIGENIKSQN
-1441 PQAFKDIWGNKT
+1441 QKFGIG
-1453 RVLSTSPLTKAVKLS
+1453 
-1468 GYTGTP
+1468 
-1474 TANISDISEKSN
+1474 
-1486 PQNLDEE
+1486 
-1493 QHQRWGMAET
+1493 ET
-1503 DEEREARRESVANL
+1503 EEEREARRESVANL

-1552 NDLLRKYESRAD
+1552 NDLLREYESRAD

-1598 IAEDIVDGNYALIDD
+1598 IAEDVVDGNYALIDD

-1771 IKREAAEKVRQV
+1771 IKREAAEKIRQV

-1904 NIGDGSIYDLRGSEL
+1904 NIGDGSIYDLTGSEL

-1928 LKTTIQNANRLVGAQ
+1928 LKTTIQNANRLVGVQ

-1994 MWRQMYEMLN
+1994 MWHQMYEMLN
-2004 KGQLTQTQIIMEG
+2004 RGQLTQTQIMMEG
-2017 GAIFRDLIDDKQ
+2017 GAIFRELIDDKQ
-2029 MKTLHDRKNLVDIGM
+2029 MKTLHDRKNLVDIGL
-2044 KDAEG
+2044 KDADG

-2195 HYFPIHTDPDYRTAN
+2195 RYFPIHTDPDYRTAS

-2345 EIGYKPLTKALVDM
+2345 EIGYRPLTKALVDM
-2359 RNPMWDKGLR
+2359 KNPMWDKGLR

-2375 TPLYWYRMQGF
+2375 TPLYWYRMQGY

-2452 AEVYNRVLERTQPDY
+2452 AEVYNRVIERTQPDY

-2477 NPNAVVKQL
+2477 NPHAVVKQL

-2514 KSGINGVTAE
+2514 KAGINGVTVE

-2617 GVETINTTLT
+2617 GVDTINTTLT

-2696 TRMQNTRLLYE
+2696 TRTQNTRLLYE
-2707 ALQAGDTKKAEKLKE
+2707 ALQASDTKKAEKLKG

-2780 TGMSYDKLGD
+2780 TGMCYDKLGD
-2790 EYISGNVPRN
+2790 EYIAGNVPRN

>member
-7 DLRKDLQKNIRS
+7 DLRKGLQKSNSS
-19 GSEKKTVG
+19 GAEKKSVG
-27 TTKKST
+27 TARKST
-33 FTMDTST
+33 FARDTSA
-40 ASASPFQK
+40 ASASPLQK
-48 TLQKDE
+48 TTQKDE

-64 ALDQSSRQRYAGLVQ
+64 SLDQSSRQRYAGLVQ
-79 QALGSS
+79 QALGAS

-123 EQAQSLSSRAER
+123 EQAQSLTSRAER

-149 DFRTSFSDMLSGTG
+149 DFRTSFTDMLSGTG
-163 AGVSQMRKYASDTQ
+163 AGVSQMQKYASDTQ
-177 DFFSQFADEDE
+177 DFFSQFADEGE
-188 YNAYQDMMSHYN
+188 YIAYQDMMSHYN

-214 EALAARD
+214 DALAARD
-221 EADTRFNEAQRRLTD
+221 EADARYNEAQRRLTD

-306 VLAGKEKMEAADA
+306 VLAGKEKMEVADA
-319 ANRAVSEMERQIDYS
+319 TNRAVSEMERQIDYS
-334 NYSKTAG
+334 NYAQTAG

-465 ADYADEMVA
+465 ADYADEMVS

-577 LAQFFGGLLTQG
+577 LSQFFGQLLTQG

-603 SVAQAMILKDK
+603 AVAQKMILKDK

-882 QRQTVEIDELQGLSD
+882 QRQTVELDELQGLSD

-960 DEVQLKYAFEMGR
+960 DDVQLKYAFEMGR

-1014 AEINGKKYKGVNEK
+1014 AEINGKKYKGVSEK

-1052 VVYDGNPDEGGT
+1052 VVYDGNPDKGGT

-1198 DDVRVYQ
+1198 DDIAVYR

-1241 STSDTSGEVQ
+1241 SASDTSGEMQ
-1251 HLIWDEENKTHSG
+1251 SHLFAFEDGKKFVAVNVEQDQFDGLSIQEMQKKAVSVIKKKFAGKVIGITNKAFVNGRTATEYGH
-1264 NMPVTD
+1264 PVKNIDDVVVREAKMRAST
-1270 EDLDEY
+1270 ELDNLLEAGFNYRTRPDGADGHIHPGVIQFHYFDSIFKVAGEY
-1276 MRVGVRGHVRHAK
+1276 YQGTVNISETKKGL
-1289 ERIVQSGKSPLLRSR
+1289 RIV
-1304 AETVAF
+1304 
-1310 IHDAID
+1310 
-1316 EKITDEIRAYGKVG
+1316 
-1330 DAYAD
+1330 
-1335 DLYDVTHG
+1335 DVTQI
-1343 LLDAHD
+1343 
-1349 AYLELDANRLA
+1349 
-1360 HAEDHAEFDNDP
+1360 
-1372 RNVPLTREQLE
+1372 RNVTEDIVNSYGQNPKFNFLSDTSMDT
-1383 HINEYADDYDDILL
+1383 IADTD
-1397 VLMRKDGSA
+1397 
-1406 RIFTYKTTP
+1406 
-1415 SGNIIVLE
+1415 
-1423 LASKG
+1423 
-1428 RSSIQPVT
+1428 
-1436 GWQNT
+1436 
-1441 PQAFKDIWGNKT
+1441 
-1453 RVLSTSPLTKAVKLS
+1453 
-1468 GYTGTP
+1468 
-1474 TANISDISEKSN
+1474 EKSN

-1552 NDLLRKYESRAD
+1552 NDLLREYESRAD

-1569 AALKELGDWLVQS
+1569 EALKELGDWLVQS

-1629 PVNLSAADWRDTGD
+1629 PVNLSSADWRDTGD

-1771 IKREAAEKVRQV
+1771 IKREAAEKIRQV

-1904 NIGDGSIYDLRGSEL
+1904 NIGDGSIYDLRGNEL

-1949 EAGNQMMTEATN
+1949 EAGNQMMNEATN

-2004 KGQLTQTQIIMEG
+2004 KGQLTQTQIMMEG
-2017 GAIFRDLIDDKQ
+2017 GAIFRELIDDKQ
-2029 MKTLHDRKNLVDIGM
+2029 MKTLHDRKNLVDIGL

-2166 AQEFF
+2166 AKEFF

-2195 HYFPIHTDPDYRTAN
+2195 QYFPIHTDPDYRTAS

-2303 NGARKTEANI
+2303 NGARTAEADI
-2313 FDALRGNMAGAA
+2313 FDMLRGNMAGAV
-2325 LTVNLRVTLSQTAS
+2325 LTLNPRVALSQTAS
-2339 WPTAAA
+2339 YPTAAA
-2345 EIGYKPLTKALVDM
+2345 EIGFKPLAKALKDVKD
-2359 RNPMWDKGLR
+2359 NPKWNDQAR
-2369 EEIAKW
+2369 EEVAKW
-2375 TPLYWYRMQGF
+2375 TPLWWYRMQGY
-2386 STAELGDIKSNEQL
+2386 STVELGDIKSNEQM
-2400 MNRIMQKTK
+2400 MNKVMQKMK
-2409 WLTGWIQ
+2409 WATGWIQ
-2416 FADGLTTGGLW
+2416 FMDGMTTGALW

-2452 AEVYNRVLERTQPDY
+2452 AEVYNRVIERTQPDY

-2477 NPNAVVKQL
+2477 SPNKLYRQL

-2495 NTNLLFSSAAE
+2495 NTNLMFSAAAE
-2506 YMKYSHDL
+2506 YAKFSRDL
-2514 KSGINGVTAE
+2514 KNGHNDVTVE
-2524 DVSVA
+2524 DVKTA
-2529 RTRFLWAG
+2529 RTRLLWAAS
-2537 TSQLIASGMIVLFK
+2537 SQIAASASIVVFK
-2551 AAADAIMHSM
+2551 LLADALMHSM
-2561 NAYRDDDDELTKES
+2561 NAYRDDDDELTEES
-2575 VVHTLL
+2575 VSRKLL
-2581 VNFAETLTSNF
+2581 QNFIETMTSNV
-2592 LGGAELFTLLKSA
+2592 LWGSEIYTALKSVV
-2605 ATGERYY
+2605 TGERYY

-2617 GVETINTTLT
+2617 GVDT
-2627 ETLNTYKK
+2627 
-2635 LKDKNADAEAKWKQV
+2635 LKDLLDDGVKTLGKIWKGDWEGAKPAVWKLT
-2650 GKLAKAAGQFIGAPV
+2650 KALAQFFGVPLANMEKISNMV
-2665 GNLMKWAEMI
+2665 V
-2675 MNHAEDIRNGE
+2675 NHVEDIRNGE

-2696 TRMQNTRLLYE
+2696 TRTQNTRLLYE
-2707 ALQAGDTKKAEKLKE
+2707 ALQAGDTKKAEKLKG

>member
-1 MGSFDG
+1 
-7 DLRKDLQKNIRS
+7 
-19 GSEKKTVG
+19 
-27 TTKKST
+27 
-33 FTMDTST
+33 
-40 ASASPFQK
+40 
-48 TLQKDE
+48 
-54 AFERLQSAYS
+54 
-64 ALDQSSRQRYAGLVQ
+64 
-79 QALGSS
+79 
-85 AQSYASDYS
+85 
-94 ALQDLFSRESSRTG
+94 
-108 YRSADDARLFNQRAS
+108 
-123 EQAQSLSSRAER
+123 
-135 YQKMLDLFGSDMDE
+135 
-149 DFRTSFSDMLSGTG
+149 
-163 AGVSQMRKYASDTQ
+163 
-177 DFFSQFADEDE
+177 
-188 YNAYQDMMSHYN
+188 
-200 AAKDAGKTTMQWYD
+200 
-214 EALAARD
+214 
-221 EADTRFNEAQRRLTD
+221 
-236 FENQSSELVF
+236 
-246 DPETGAFLGTRADL
+246 
-260 GEDYSSRISS
+260 
-270 AKEERDAAAK
+270 
-280 EKAERARDLYYADMF
+280 MF

-306 VLAGKEKMEAADA
+306 VLAGKEKMEVADA
-319 ANRAVSEMERQIDYS
+319 ANQAISEMGRRIDYS
-334 NYSKTAG
+334 NYAQTAG

-351 QYRRD
+351 QYKRD

-376 LFNSDPALADE
+376 LFNSDPALANE

-411 MAREEGKW
+411 MVREEGKW
-419 GKNIVTG
+419 GRNIATG
-426 GAALAAGVASAPE
+426 GAALAAGVATAPE

-465 ADYADEMVA
+465 ADYADEMVS

-486 QSGWFEGK
+486 QSGWLEGK

-528 AAKDGLKSALENGAS
+528 AAKDALKSSLDSGAS

-628 MSYDEARK
+628 MSYEEARK

-657 MASGGVQQIGSSV
+657 MASGGMQQIGSSA
-670 RDAVTSVDDQ
+670 RDAVTAVDDQ

-729 RTATEGYVQGDI
+729 RTATQSYVQGDI
-741 ETTASAV
+741 ETAASAV
-748 EAKLKE
+748 EEKLKE

-822 RDNSWVKDMKPT
+822 RDNSWVKEMKPT
-834 KLLAADVYGSQAAT
+834 KLLASDVYGSQAAT

-862 GQKVRIVGAQ
+862 GQKVKIVGAQ

-882 QRQTVEIDELQGLSD
+882 QRQTVELDELQGLSD

-938 FGAQTTNAT
+938 FGAQTTNTT
-947 LEEVRKSPLVKEL
+947 LEEVRQSPLVKEL
-960 DEVQLKYAFEMGR
+960 DDVQLKYAFEMGR
-973 ERAQQRAQEVKVK
+973 ERARQRAQEVKAK
-986 AQERKAAR
+986 AEERKAAR
-994 EEAKKRGAEKRRKGT
+994 EESKKRGAEKRRKGT

-1142 KAVDELVANACQKML
+1142 KAVDEVIANACQKML

-1198 DDVRVYQ
+1198 DDIAVYR

-1241 STSDTSGEVQ
+1241 SASDTSGEMLKSV
-1251 HLIWDEENKTHSG
+1251 HIDKGPS
-1264 NMPVTD
+1264 
-1270 EDLDEY
+1270 
-1276 MRVGVRGHVRHAK
+1276 AK
-1289 ERIVQSGKSPLLRSR
+1289 GGDKRTAAYVLANHIDDIKDMQ
-1304 AETVAF
+1304 TVASLTGKEMNDRSKDLPTQIEEF
-1310 IHDAID
+1310 FESVGGQVEREGLGTVILGEYGVGGVMNH
-1316 EKITDEIRAYGKVG
+1316 KPLNRAKLVTLTSVPEVIQRGRIIN
-1330 DAYAD
+1330 
-1335 DLYDVTHG
+1335 YDP
-1343 LLDAHD
+1343 
-1349 AYLELDANRLA
+1349 NW
-1360 HAEDHAEFDNDP
+1360 
-1372 RNVPLTREQLE
+1372 
-1383 HINEYADDYDDILL
+1383 
-1397 VLMRKDGSA
+1397 
-1406 RIFTYKTTP
+1406 
-1415 SGNIIVLE
+1415 
-1423 LASKG
+1423 KG
-1428 RSSIQPVT
+1428 RGYPSLIIAAPVDVDGQTIYVAAVIDQRGDYKFYLNECVDSEGNYIRITEDPSDSTKSGVTAQDGVTRGSDRSSDASIADAT
-1436 GWQNT
+1436 
-1441 PQAFKDIWGNKT
+1441 
-1453 RVLSTSPLTKAVKLS
+1453 
-1468 GYTGTP
+1468 
-1474 TANISDISEKSN
+1474 EKSKS
-1486 PQNLDEE
+1486 QNLDEE
-1493 QHQRWGMAET
+1493 QQQKWGMAET
-1503 DEEREARRESVANL
+1503 EEEREARRESVANL

-1552 NDLLRKYESRAD
+1552 NDLLREYESRAD

-1598 IAEDIVDGNYALIDD
+1598 IAEDVVDGNYALIDD

-1629 PVNLSAADWRDTGD
+1629 PVNLSAEDWRDTGD

-1868 AALAELRVQYEAMA
+1868 AALAELRVQYEALA
-1882 KDDHYALTYDETV
+1882 NAEHYALAFDETIN
-1895 SGMLQELAE
+1895 GMLQKLAE
-1904 NIGDGSIYDLRGSEL
+1904 NIGEGSIYDLTGSEL

-1928 LKTTIQNANRLVGAQ
+1928 LKTTIQNANRLVGSQ

-2004 KGQLTQTQIIMEG
+2004 KGQLTQTQIMMEG
-2017 GAIFRDLIDDKQ
+2017 GAIFRELIDDKQ
-2029 MKTLHDRKNLVDIGM
+2029 MKTLHDRKNLVDIGL
-2044 KDAEG
+2044 KDADG

-2060 SVYMHLQNEQNTRH
+2060 SVYMHLQNEQNARH
-2074 IAYGG
+2074 IAYGW
-2079 LTVPRLREYYK
+2079 LTVPRLKQYYK
-2090 SKMKE
+2090 NQMAD
-2095 AFTGKTGHAVAFFE
+2095 AFNGKTGHAVAFFE

-2119 EAETQEEKDALSERL
+2119 DAETQEEKDALSERL

-2154 QLTEYDRKWIAA
+2154 QLTEYDRKWISAA
-2166 AQEFF
+2166 KEFF

-2195 HYFPIHTDPDYRTAN
+2195 RYFPIHTDPDYRTAS

-2303 NGARKTEANI
+2303 NGARTAEADI
-2313 FDALRGNMAGAA
+2313 FDMLRGNMAGAV
-2325 LTVNLRVTLSQTAS
+2325 LTLNPRVALSQTAS
-2339 WPTAAA
+2339 YPTAAA
-2345 EIGYKPLTKALVDM
+2345 EIGYKPLAKALKDIKD
-2359 RNPMWDKGLR
+2359 NPKWNEQAR
-2369 EEIAKW
+2369 EEVAKW
-2375 TPLYWYRMQGF
+2375 TPLWWYRMQGY
-2386 STAELGDIKSNEQL
+2386 STVELGDIKSNEQM
-2400 MNRIMQKTK
+2400 MNKVMQKMK
-2409 WLTGWIQ
+2409 WATGWIQ
-2416 FADGLTTGGLW
+2416 FMDGMTTGALW

-2432 YVDENFSDLRR
+2432 YVDEHFSDLKQ

-2452 AEVYNRVLERTQPDY
+2452 AEVYNRVIERTQPDY

-2477 NPNAVVKQL
+2477 SPNKLYRQL

-2495 NTNLLFSSAAE
+2495 NTNLMFSAAAE
-2506 YMKYSHDL
+2506 YAKFSRDL
-2514 KSGINGVTAE
+2514 KNGHNDVTVE
-2524 DVSVA
+2524 DVKTA
-2529 RTRFLWAG
+2529 RTRLLWAVS
-2537 TSQLIASGMIVLFK
+2537 SQLAASAAIVVFK
-2551 AAADAIMHSM
+2551 FAADALMHSM

-2575 VVHTLL
+2575 ISRKLL
-2581 VNFAETLTSNF
+2581 QNFIETMSSNV
-2592 LGGAELFTLLKSA
+2592 LWGSEIYTALKSVV
-2605 ATGERYY
+2605 TGERYY

-2617 GVETINTTLT
+2617 GVDT
-2627 ETLNTYKK
+2627 
-2635 LKDKNADAEAKWKQV
+2635 LKDLLEDGVKTLGKIWKGDWEGAKPAAWKLT
-2650 GKLAKAAGQFIGAPV
+2650 KALAQFFGVPLANMEKISNMV
-2665 GNLMKWAEMI
+2665 V
-2675 MNHAEDIRNGE
+2675 NHVEDIRNGE

-2696 TRMQNTRLLYE
+2696 TRTQNTRLLYE

-2749 KAEVVSLL
+2749 KADVVSLL

>member
-33 FTMDTST
+33 FTRDTST

-200 AAKDAGKTTMQWYD
+200 AAKNAGKTTMQWYD

-306 VLAGKEKMEAADA
+306 VLAGKEKMEVADA
-319 ANRAVSEMERQIDYS
+319 ANQAISEMGRSIDYS
-334 NYSKTAG
+334 NYAQTAG

-351 QYRRD
+351 QYKRD

-411 MAREEGKW
+411 MVREEGKW
-419 GKNIVTG
+419 GRNIATG
-426 GAALAAGVASAPE
+426 GAALAAGVATAPE

-465 ADYADEMVA
+465 ADYADEMVS
-474 TRAKDLNDLGTI
+474 TRAKDLNDFGTI

-528 AAKDGLKSALENGAS
+528 AAKDALKSSLDSGAS

-657 MASGGVQQIGSSV
+657 MASGGVQQIGSSA
-670 RDAVTSVDDQ
+670 RDAVTAVDDQ

-729 RTATEGYVQGDI
+729 RTATQSYVQGDI
-741 ETTASAV
+741 AAV

-822 RDNSWVKDMKPT
+822 RDNSWVKEMKPT

-882 QRQTVEIDELQGLSD
+882 QRQTVELDELQGLSD

-938 FGAQTTNAT
+938 FGAQTTNTT
-947 LEEVRKSPLVKEL
+947 LEEVRQSPLVKEL
-960 DEVQLKYAFEMGR
+960 DDVQLKYAFEMGR
-973 ERAQQRAQEVKVK
+973 ERAQQRAQEVKAK
-986 AQERKAAR
+986 AEERKAAR

-1198 DDVRVYQ
+1198 DDIAVYR

-1226 AADASYNAVEQTGMR
+1226 AADASYNAVEQTGMK
-1241 STSDTSGEVQ
+1241 SASDTSGEMQSMSWDAKEFGREVQ
-1251 HLIWDEENKTHSG
+1251 KWYDTTTAQERLKSPGIFRVGTTSDPLKSIGVKDGKLIWGKSKMEKILQDHAGEGIDLDVIKQVPDIAERPVFVLKSKTVDGSIVLFGTVETKTHRKMLATISLKPAPRG
-1264 NMPVTD
+1264 DLSVDFTVITGAYSRRNNQIKNMLTSSEILYVDGSNENGRTNAWLKQLGLQLPSRTPNIGPVGTISYAGKD
-1270 EDLDEY
+1270 
-1276 MRVGVRGHVRHAK
+1276 VN
-1289 ERIVQSGKSPLLRSR
+1289 ISGKTWEQLYGK
-1304 AETVAF
+1304 AET
-1310 IHDAID
+1310 
-1316 EKITDEIRAYGKVG
+1316 ES
-1330 DAYAD
+1330 
-1335 DLYDVTHG
+1335 
-1343 LLDAHD
+1343 
-1349 AYLELDANRLA
+1349 
-1360 HAEDHAEFDNDP
+1360 
-1372 RNVPLTREQLE
+1372 EQ
-1383 HINEYADDYDDILL
+1383 H
-1397 VLMRKDGSA
+1397 
-1406 RIFTYKTTP
+1406 
-1415 SGNIIVLE
+1415 
-1423 LASKG
+1423 
-1428 RSSIQPVT
+1428 
-1436 GWQNT
+1436 
-1441 PQAFKDIWGNKT
+1441 
-1453 RVLSTSPLTKAVKLS
+1453 
-1468 GYTGTP
+1468 
-1474 TANISDISEKSN
+1474 
-1486 PQNLDEE
+1486 LDEE

-1552 NDLLRKYESRAD
+1552 NDLLREYESRAD
-1564 KAEVK
+1564 KDEVK

-1629 PVNLSAADWRDTGD
+1629 PVNLSSADWRDTGD

-1928 LKTTIQNANRLVGAQ
+1928 LKTTIQNANRLVGAE

-1949 EAGNQMMTEATN
+1949 EAGNLMMTEATN

-1994 MWRQMYEMLN
+1994 MWRQMYDMLN
-2004 KGQLTQTQIIMEG
+2004 RGQLTQTQIMMEG
-2017 GAIFRDLIDDKQ
+2017 GAIFRELIDDKQ

-2079 LTVPRLREYYK
+2079 LTVPRLREYYN

-2140 TDAYIDGMRSKIEE
+2140 TNAYIDGMRSKIEE
-2154 QLTEYDRKWIAA
+2154 QLTEYDRKWIEA

-2195 HYFPIHTDPDYRTAN
+2195 RYFPIHTDPDYRTAN

-2345 EIGYKPLTKALVDM
+2345 EIGYRPLTKALVDM
-2359 RNPMWDKGLR
+2359 KNPMWDKGLR

-2375 TPLYWYRMQGF
+2375 TPLYWYRMQGY

-2452 AEVYNRVLERTQPDY
+2452 AEVYNRVIERTQPDY

-2477 NPNAVVKQL
+2477 NPHAVVKQL

-2514 KSGINGVTAE
+2514 KAGINGVTAE

-2617 GVETINTTLT
+2617 GVDTINTTLT

-2696 TRMQNTRLLYE
+2696 TRTQNTRLLYE